1 VLSNLTVHGF
11 AAFYNRFKD
20 HYIEF
25 DLAYQPTFIPVYVID
40 DHSRYTILK
49 QFDSI
54 DLLKK
59 ELIMK
64 SLNSVPSEQQ
74 RQQTSNFLTQ
84 FVQRRPGLNLNI
96 FPADFLKWLNI
107 NVV

>member
-1 VLSNLTVHGF
+1 M
-11 AAFYNRFKD
+11 
-20 HYIEF
+20 
-25 DLAYQPTFIPVYVID
+25 PVYVID
-40 DHSRYTILK
+40 HRSREEILK
-49 QFDSI
+49 QFDDI
-54 DLLKK
+54 KLPKK

-84 FVQRRPGLNLNI
+84 FVQRRPGLNLNV